1 MKTRRDF
8 VTTVVGGMMGLG
20 FIFEPVFSAARMAF
34 AQAEK
39 TVVPRGTPRET
50 LRDKNPKDLDT
61 TNLEVTPLT
70 EFGTMGLDDLEVD
83 VSQWRLLVEGEVGK
97 SLSLNYSELT
107 ALPAVE
113 KTVLLICPGFFVNN
127 GVWKGVSV
135 KELLKRA
142 DVGKDVNYIT
152 FRGPEGKYVKVFR
165 VPLNDVLTDKVFL
178 AYQVNGQTL
187 PRKHGFPLRVVAEG
201 YYGSD
206 WVKYVY
212 KVIVEVVRG

>member
-1 MKTRRDF
+1 MS
-8 VTTVVGGMMGLG
+8 LG

-39 TVVPRGTPRET
+39 TVVPRGTQRET

-152 FRGPEGKYVKVFR
+152 FRGPEGKYEKVFR